1 MMIPLILES
10 PNKIKKITSCLPK
23 QQQYVVLA
31 SCGHI
36 RRLADTHDGM
46 GFALLGP
53 PDHVAIDYVEEASK
67 KKIIT
72 NLQKQCQG
80 APVIYLATDPDREGE
95 AIAWHLMQVLGP
107 HKEYYRIRFH
117 SVTAKDILAAL
128 AAPTRLDLNLV
139 WAQQTRQIMD
149 KWIGF
154 QVSPSCWKINAKSA
168 GRVQSPA
175 LKLLVVRQR
184 EIDHF
189 QPETYYTLAAT
200 FEVTTNTHTNTIM
213 HANVPLVSYYLES
226 PVRFADEAAAM
237 TALRTIEQ
245 QCPSPTWVLA
255 CQEAETAT
263 HPPPP
268 YTTMTMLQDCHT
280 HARLKPDRAMAILQ
294 KLYEAGHITY
304 HRTDSVALTAEGVFG
319 ARAAVE
325 NLHPH
330 LLSAAPRNYL
340 TRNLNAQEAHE
351 AIRPTHFDLGTL
363 PAAAA
368 AADPA
373 AAKIYRLIY
382 LRTLATQCQPCL
394 HTQYTLTYTSPPA
407 TFRTTESFLK
417 EPGWKHL
424 YHNHNDTDKKEK
436 KNKKNTAPPPPPVW
450 MRQAAATAATA
461 ARLDE
466 FSLETKHTTPPPPF
480 NSSSLIHTMEKLGIG
495 RPSTYAS
502 IIAKLFAN
510 KYVFEDKKN
519 QHLRPTPLAGTLV
532 DFLEQH
538 YHTHFMNLTYTQDM
552 ERQLD
557 AIATGQLD
565 WHRTMGTFLRQFPS

>member
-1 MMIPLILES
+1 MTLIPLILES
-10 PNKIKKITSCLPK
+10 PNKIKKITSCLLSPK
-23 QQQYVVLA
+23 QYVVLA

-36 RRLADTHDGM
+36 RRLGDTHDGM
-46 GFALLGP
+46 GFALLGG
-53 PDHVAIDYVEEASK
+53 PDHVVAIDYVEEASK
-67 KKIIT
+67 KKIIA
-72 NLQKQCQG
+72 NLHKQCQG

-139 WAQQTRQIMD
+139 WAQQTRQLMD

-154 QVSPSCWKINAKSA
+154 QVSPLCWKLNAKSA

-175 LKLLVVRQR
+175 LKLLVLRQR

-189 QPETYYTLAAT
+189 QPETYHTLAAT
-200 FEVTTNTHTNTIM
+200 FEVALGKQNTIM
-213 HANVPLVSYYLES
+213 HANVPLTSYNKLDNL
-226 PVRFADEAAAM
+226 RFADEAAAM

-245 QCPSPTWVLA
+245 RCPSSTWVLV
-255 CQEAETAT
+255 CHEAETAT

-268 YTTMTMLQDCHT
+268 YTTMTMLQDSHT

-304 HRTDSVALTAEGVFG
+304 HRTDSVALSAEGVFG

-325 NLHPH
+325 KSHPH

-351 AIRPTHFDLGTL
+351 AIRPTHFDLSTL
-363 PAAAA
+363 PA

-394 HTQYTLTYTSPPA
+394 HTQYTFTYTSPPAPQMA

-417 EPGWKHL
+417 EPGWKNL
-424 YHNHNDTDKKEK
+424 YDDKKDK
-436 KNKKNTAPPPPPVW
+436 KDKQAVAPPVW
-450 MRQAAATAATA
+450 MRQAATATATALTA

-466 FSLETKHTTPPPPF
+466 FSLETKHTTPPPPY

-557 AIATGQLD
+557 AIATGKQD
-565 WHRTMGTFLRQFPS
+565 WHTTIGTFLRQFPS